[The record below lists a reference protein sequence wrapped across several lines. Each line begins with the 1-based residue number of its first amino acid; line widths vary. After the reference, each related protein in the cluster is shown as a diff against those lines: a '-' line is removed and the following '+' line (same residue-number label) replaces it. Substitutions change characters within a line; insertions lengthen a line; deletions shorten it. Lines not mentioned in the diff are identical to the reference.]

1 MFSFSKEIEENME
14 KLEINKDY
22 LNRDLNVGFSGGE
35 KKKNEIL
42 TLLTLNPTL
51 AILDE
56 TDSGLDVDAIKIVS
70 KGIKLYKNENNAVL
84 IITHSTKILESLD
97 VDYVHILYNGKIIK
111 TGDKTLAN
119 EIEKEGYSKYINE
132 N

>member
-1 MFSFSKEIEENME
+1 MIFNFNSHLFHIFT
-14 KLEINKDY
+14 LFC
-22 LNRDLNVGFSGGE
+22 LNFLLPSLVSL
-35 KKKNEIL
+35 IL
-42 TLLTLNPTL
+42 LFCWF
-51 AILDE
+51 
-56 TDSGLDVDAIKIVS
+56 
-70 KGIKLYKNENNAVL
+70 GIKLYKNEDNAVL